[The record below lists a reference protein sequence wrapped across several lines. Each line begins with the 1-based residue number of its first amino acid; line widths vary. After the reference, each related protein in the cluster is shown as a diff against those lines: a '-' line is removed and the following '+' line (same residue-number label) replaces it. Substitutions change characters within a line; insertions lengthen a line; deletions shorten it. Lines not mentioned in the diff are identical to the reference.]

1 MTYRYIY
8 KITCT
13 AGTFK
18 DKFYFGQHTTDNLDD
33 NYTGSG
39 RKITNYIKKHPNDY
53 VKEIIAFYNTQEE
66 LNQAEYD
73 IILPWLNNK
82 MCLNLKEG
90 GGNNK
95 LSEETKRKIGES
107 NKGKLG
113 PNKGKTPSLETRRK
127 ISEANKGRIPWNK
140 GIPRSEETKQKI
152 SNTEKGKIITEEDR
166 KKKSEAMKKY
176 YSNPENIKKTIESR
190 RGYKHSEETKRKI
203 GESNKGKHTGVQ
215 TRKGA
220 ILSEE
225 TKQKIRESVL
235 RYYESKK
242 QN

>member
-95 LSEETKRKIGES
+95 LSEETKIKIGES
-107 NKGKLG
+107 KKGKVG

-127 ISEANKGRIPWNK
+127 ISEANKGRTPWNK

-242 QN
+242 QK